1 LTGLPAY
8 AAIPAIPRRWQWRRA
23 ARYVVDYPHSTLAET
38 LRGVRA
44 RLGWAAR
51 EPKVILVTSA
61 LAGEGKTTF
70 ALGLAQITAIDG
82 WRTLLI
88 ECDWRRPTLNRVLPP
103 LPSTDPAE
111 ILAGRVPWQDWV
123 RHDERSGV
131 HYLVAAGRGVGIPAN
146 VEKQV
151 QEGPLDQMRV
161 AFDYIIIDS
170 PPVMRVA
177 DATVLARFVDT
188 VVLVVAARGTRQRVL
203 GEALRRLIIAAK
215 PLGIVLTKT
224 TGRQQVED
232 DVYTGYQ

>member
-1 LTGLPAY
+1 
-8 AAIPAIPRRWQWRRA
+8 
-23 ARYVVDYPHSTLAET
+23 
-38 LRGVRA
+38 
-44 RLGWAAR
+44 
-51 EPKVILVTSA
+51 
-61 LAGEGKTTF
+61 
-70 ALGLAQITAIDG
+70 
-82 WRTLLI
+82 
-88 ECDWRRPTLNRVLPP
+88 RPTLNRVLPP

-111 ILAGRVPWQDWV
+111 VLAGQVPWQDWV

-131 HYLVAAGRGVGIPAN
+131 HYLVAAGRGAGIPAN

-177 DATVLARFVDT
+177 DATILARFVDT

-215 PLGIVLTKT
+215 PLGSVLTKT

-232 DVYTGYQ
+232 DVYMG